1 VPGGVFNAG
10 GGDALGRRPR
20 RGYRVGGRR
29 RPLGT
34 QLGWLGQ
41 WAETLLGLRDKGEG
55 DGLQPLGLN

>member
-1 VPGGVFNAG
+1 MLAVVMRLG
-10 GGDALGRRPR
+10 GGHGAATW
-20 RGYRVGGRR
+20 VGGRR